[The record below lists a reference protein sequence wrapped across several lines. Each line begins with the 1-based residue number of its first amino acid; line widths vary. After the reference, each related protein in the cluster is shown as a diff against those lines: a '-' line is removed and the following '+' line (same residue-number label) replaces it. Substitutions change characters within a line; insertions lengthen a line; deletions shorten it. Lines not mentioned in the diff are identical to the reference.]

1 MDGFLFVLSLC
12 VLALASVPMWFVVLQ
27 CLAASTY
34 GFPIMERV
42 AQRDLVPR
50 ARHPSAVVL
59 VPAHDEESSI
69 GETLDS
75 LFVDLPPRCSV
86 LVVAHNCS
94 DGTGRVARSLG
105 AAVLETGAYAGE
117 GKPGALRAALEY
129 LDRVPD
135 LDVVVV
141 VDADCTV
148 RPGSVRALVDSAYG
162 LQRPVMGLYRFAQAA
177 SEAGRHSYMSM
188 IALILKNVVRPLGLH
203 VLGMPCLLNGSGSA
217 YPRHLLRRIR
227 IGGGSI
233 AEDYD
238 MSIELARL
246 GHAPVLEP
254 RARILSRLPGS
265 DADGLRQRRRWEHG
279 HLQLA
284 VASAPRLLLESI
296 FTGSRELAKL
306 ALELCVPPLAVLLA
320 LGALAVGVCGLHWLV
335 SGEPALLVV
344 AGVTVITFLSI
355 LLLTVVRFTTM
366 RDGWRAARSFPAYF
380 LAKLPLYRDFLVRRE
395 TRWLRSAR
403 G

>member
-1 MDGFLFVLSLC
+1 MDGFLFALTAGVL
-12 VLALASVPMWFVVLQ
+12 VLAVVPMWFVVAQ
-27 CLAASTY
+27 CVAASLY
-34 GFPIMERV
+34 GFPVMERL
-42 AQRDLVPR
+42 AQRDPVPR
-50 ARHPSAVVL
+50 ERHPKAVVL
-59 VPAHDEESSI
+59 VPAHDEEASI
-69 GETLDS
+69 GDTLDS

-86 LVVAHNCS
+86 LVIAHNCS
-94 DGTGRVARSLG
+94 DQTGPIARSQG
-105 AAVLETGAYAGE
+105 ADVLETRAYATE
-117 GKPGALRAALEY
+117 GKPGALRAGLAF
-129 LDRVPD
+129 LDSMRE

-148 RPGSVRALVDSAYG
+148 RPGSVRALVDSAHA
-162 LQRPVMGLYRFAQAA
+162 LQRPVMGLYRFVEAVPG
-177 SEAGRHSYMSM
+177 AGRHSYVSM
-188 IALILKNVVRPLGLH
+188 IALVLKNVVRPLGLH

-254 RARILSRLPGS
+254 RARILSRLPGN

-284 VASAPRLLLESI
+284 LASAPRLLFESLV
-296 FTGSRELAKL
+296 TRRPELAQL
-306 ALELCVPPLAVLLA
+306 ALELSVPPLAVLLA
-320 LGALAVGVCGLHWLV
+320 LGALAVGICGLYWLI
-335 SGEPALLVV
+335 SGEPGLLVI
-344 AGVTVITFLSI
+344 AAFTVITFLAV
-355 LLLTVVRFTTM
+355 LLLTIVRFTTM